1 VTQLLDHRRYRRRH
15 RHYSMPASARYT
27 LPPTHTSLRSS
38 VRTLIDP
45 PWYPWRGHRR
55 RCTSSSRLSCTTPWT
70 SANILP
76 YNPRKPGEPG
86 ESPASSIPWM
96 WLQFRSRVREVVIT
110 EHDEDICTRQLEC
123 AGMADGFDLPHLE
136 TLRVVQSPRSSY
148 KPLAPRC
155 KAFRSLKPR
164 VISIVGHE
172 CSGHRHGCIPYLPVP
187 SERLVFVQGIE
198 LDVGP
203 WNHRPVPSFRL
214 EQLYPAREHAQL
226 RVEVIIWSLYA
237 IAWNRN
243 GIKRHGAAR
252 ALKVLLG
259 TDPYVAFSTVLDSI
273 LRAPVQ
279 SVELVFGKMAVG
291 RAFKWDR
298 SIGLSEFRSETLCE
312 EFRSVCPPISEHE
325 GWADQCEHRVTTM
338 EAWVEQGRWKG
349 VFTPREAERLPLD

>member
-1 VTQLLDHRRYRRRH
+1 
-15 RHYSMPASARYT
+15 MPASARYT

-155 KAFRSLKPR
+155 KAIRSLKPR

>member
-1 VTQLLDHRRYRRRH
+1 MTDPTPRSPSPSPSPLLDARL
-15 RHYSMPASARYT
+15 PALHPSTHPHVFVLIAAHADRPTLVSLARTSQEMHLLLAPQLY
-27 LPPTHTSLRSS
+27 HTVDFR
-38 VRTLIDP
+38 
-45 PWYPWRGHRR
+45 
-55 RCTSSSRLSCTTPWT
+55 
-70 SANILP
+70 NILP
-76 YNPRKPGEPG
+76 YNPRKPGEP
-86 ESPASSIPWM
+86 
-96 WLQFRSRVREVVIT
+96 VVIT

-123 AGMADGFDLPHLE
+123 AGMTNGFDLPNLE
-136 TLRVVQSPRSSY
+136 TLRVVQSPRSSF
-148 KPLAPRC
+148 KPLSPRC
-155 KAFRSLKPR
+155 TAFRHLKPK

-172 CSGHRHGCIPYLPVP
+172 CPGHRHSCVPYLPVP

-203 WNHRPVPSFRL
+203 WNLRPVPCILRPSS
-214 EQLYPAREHAQL
+214 AQL

-259 TDPYVAFSTVLDSI
+259 TESFVPFSTVLDRL

-291 RAFKWDR
+291 RASKWDR
-298 SIGLSEFRSETLCE
+298 SIGLFEFSSETLCE

-325 GWADQCEHRVTTM
+325 GGDNQSEYRVTAM
-338 EAWVEQGRWKG
+338 EEWVEQGRWKG
-349 VFTPREAERLPLD
+349 VLTPREAERLPLD